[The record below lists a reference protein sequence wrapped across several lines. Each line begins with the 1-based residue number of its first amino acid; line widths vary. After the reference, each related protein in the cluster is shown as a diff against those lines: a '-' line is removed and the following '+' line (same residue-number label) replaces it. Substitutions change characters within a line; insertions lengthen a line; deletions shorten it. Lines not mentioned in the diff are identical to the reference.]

1 MDDLSNTPDD
11 SVLSGYIT
19 EADLARQLNRSVR
32 TLQRLAAHRTG
43 PPRIKIGRLI
53 YYRVDSVREWLA
65 QLEQP
70 RYKSPAS
77 VRTPPRRRAA

>member
-1 MDDLSNTPDD
+1 MDDLSNTPDN
-11 SVLSGYIT
+11 SVLSGFIT
-19 EADLARQLNRSVR
+19 EADLARQMHRSVR
-32 TLQRLAAHRTG
+32 TLQRLAAHHAG

-70 RYKSPAS
+70 QRKLPGS
-77 VRTPPRRRAA
+77 VRTPSRRRSA